1 MSFHTYFMRL
11 QPQDRI
17 TLFNVSL
24 PSAIPTNFRQYIFQS
39 YSIMLISLDEVAHA
53 CNPRIEDSK
62 PVLLQVKAILS
73 CIPRPTDLISIQ
85 LEMANFN
92 SIYRCINT
100 FLYPPSLLMF
110 LLSSKLIFSYFKE
123 LLLTLFS

>member
-17 TLFNVSL
+17 TLLNVFL
-24 PSAIPTNFRQYIFQS
+24 PSVILTNFRQYVFQS
-39 YSIMLISLDEVAHA
+39 HSVMLISLDEVAHA

-73 CIPRPTDLISIQ
+73 CIPRPTDLILIQ
-85 LEMANFN
+85 SEMANFN
-92 SIYRCINT
+92 SIYPCINSS
-100 FLYPPSLLMF
+100 LYPPSLLMF
-110 LLSSKLIFSYFKE
+110 LLSSKLFFSCFKE
-123 LLLTLFS
+123 LFIIFV